1 MCESKVFLLEGGEKR
16 RIMDDVIKVKSQ
28 ANDII
33 LIGLLGEIKEIK
45 NGRIVEVDAERHE
58 VIVESRAFR

>member
-1 MCESKVFLLEGGEKR
+1 MLEGGEKR